1 MLRGPGR
8 GVVRTLRF
16 RKELEEGRGRKGM
29 RARRERRMRMR
40 MSVGGRCATVQV
52 WRCCV
57 TVGGKRAS
65 QDIMQVAEAPLI
77 EWLWFYV
84 RRTSKSPA

>member
-8 GVVRTLRF
+8 DVVRTLRLK
-16 RKELEEGRGRKGM
+16 KEKEEGRGRKGM
-29 RARRERRMRMR
+29 RARRERRMRIW
-40 MSVGGRCATVQV
+40 MSFGGRCVVQV
-52 WRCCV
+52 GRCCV

-65 QDIMQVAEAPLI
+65 QDIMQMAEAPLI

-84 RRTSKSPA
+84 RRTP

>member
-8 GVVRTLRF
+8 GVVWTLAF
-16 RKELEEGRGRKGM
+16 RKKKEEGRGRKGM
-29 RARRERRMRMR
+29 RARRARRMRMR
-40 MSVGGRCATVQV
+40 MSVGGRCVTVQV

-57 TVGGKRAS
+57 TVGGRRAS
-65 QDIMQVAEAPLI
+65 QDMIMAGAPLI